1 LTGRARKLKV
11 CIFTETYYPVVGGGE
26 TQARLLAEGLVK
38 SGCPVLVLTRR
49 SDPSLAR
56 QERSGEIRIHRLPP
70 TGRHHLNK
78 WGLLLSSFPA
88 LLRLRG
94 QYDIILVSG
103 FRVIGI
109 AAVLV
114 SKLTG
119 KVCLLKS
126 DNNGEMSGAFFQG
139 GLQKAGL
146 GKGGLL
152 FKSLLSL
159 RNRILRQAG
168 GFIAISSQ
176 ITDEYLANGVQP
188 ASKVYSIPN
197 SVDTD
202 IFRPVSLE
210 TKYALREKLDLPKD
224 KLLVIFT
231 GRLVSYKGLPLLLEV
246 WKQIAR
252 EHPQAALI
260 LVGGGSMDMYNAE
273 TQLKEYV
280 AANQL
285 VDKVFFS
292 GEVKNVH
299 EYLQA
304 CDLFVFPTQKEAFG
318 ISVIEAM
325 ACGLPV
331 IATQVGGLKDIL
343 VHGQN
348 GWVIQ
353 PNHKEDLYQ
362 ALNRLISDKE
372 LAGSLGKSAL
382 RTARS
387 CYSVEM
393 VTGKYLDLFQQFTA

>member
-1 LTGRARKLKV
+1 
-11 CIFTETYYPVVGGGE
+11 
-26 TQARLLAEGLVK
+26 
-38 SGCPVLVLTRR
+38 
-49 SDPSLAR
+49 
-56 QERSGEIRIHRLPP
+56 
-70 TGRHHLNK
+70 
-78 WGLLLSSFPA
+78 
-88 LLRLRG
+88 
-94 QYDIILVSG
+94 
-103 FRVIGI
+103 
-109 AAVLV
+109 
-114 SKLTG
+114 
-119 KVCLLKS
+119 
-126 DNNGEMSGAFFQG
+126 
-139 GLQKAGL
+139 
-146 GKGGLL
+146 
-152 FKSLLSL
+152 L
-159 RNRILRQAG
+159 RNRILRQAS

-188 ASKVYSIPN
+188 ASRVYSIPN

-246 WKQIAR
+246 WKQIGR
-252 EHPQAALI
+252 EHPQADLI

-285 VDKVFFS
+285 DDRVFFS

-304 CDLFVFPTQKEAFG
+304 CDLFIFPTQKEAFG

-348 GWVIQ
+348 GWIIQ

-372 LAGSLGKSAL
+372 FASSLGKSAL

-393 VTGKYLDLFQQFTA
+393 VTGKYLDLFQQFSG